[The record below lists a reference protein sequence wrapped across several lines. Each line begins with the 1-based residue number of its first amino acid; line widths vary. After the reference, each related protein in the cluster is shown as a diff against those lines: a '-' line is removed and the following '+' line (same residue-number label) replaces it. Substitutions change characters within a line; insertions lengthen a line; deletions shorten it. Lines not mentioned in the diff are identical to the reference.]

1 MYLDIKGFGT
11 VTWEP
16 TASYH
21 AFSQLVFTKDPE
33 HENIAL
39 STPPGVRIKIE
50 DGFVTGVVDITH
62 PDNNLLYYEI
72 KEHKGEKYAMT
83 HLARNGIPAELAE
96 DFDFDKMA
104 DYIKTWME
112 KNL

>member
-1 MYLDIKGFGT
+1 MYLDIKGFGP

-33 HENIAL
+33 RDNLAV
-39 STPPGVRIKIE
+39 STPPGVWIKIE
-50 DGFVTGVVDITH
+50 DGFVTGVVDIRH

-72 KEHKGEKYAMT
+72 KEYKGEKYAMT
-83 HLARNGIPAELAE
+83 HLARNGIPAELAD
-96 DFDFDKMA
+96 DFDFDKISVH
-104 DYIKTWME
+104 IKNWME
-112 KNL
+112 ENL